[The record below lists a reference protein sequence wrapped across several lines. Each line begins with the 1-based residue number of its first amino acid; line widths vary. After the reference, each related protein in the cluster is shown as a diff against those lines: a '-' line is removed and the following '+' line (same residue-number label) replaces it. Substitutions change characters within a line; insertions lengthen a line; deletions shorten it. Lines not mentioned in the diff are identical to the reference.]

1 MKNSTVSR
9 VQKHRAKLRAM
20 GLRPV
25 QLWVPNTKDPAFIA
39 ECRRQSRIVSESD
52 KNDVEMQAFM
62 DAAFADMW
70 ADPEWK

>member
-39 ECRRQSRIVSESD
+39 ECRRQSMKLDPAKEAGIMEWI
-52 KNDVEMQAFM
+52 
-62 DAAFADMW
+62 DAVRDTGGW
-70 ADPEWK
+70 V